1 MRSLLMILSKNID
14 KFKNKQLEQ
23 RFSDLSDDDLAVR
36 MSSVEYRLNRKLV
49 TAARETA
56 RHLAVR
62 VYLSF
67 VATG

>member
-23 RFSDLSDDDLAVR
+23 RFSDLSA
-36 MSSVEYRLNRKLV
+36 VEYRLNRKLV

>member
-1 MRSLLMILSKNID
+1 MILSKNID

-36 MSSVEYRLNRKLV
+36 LSVVDYRLNRKLV

-56 RHLAVR
+56 HHLAVR